1 MKQWSDMREH
11 RSTAEQA
18 LTSTESAAS
27 GEQAAAASAMTVQ
40 SNVHSK
46 RVQELETDVVVIGGG
61 PAGIAAAIASGRQG
75 ARTVL
80 IERYGFVGGMSTAAM
95 VYPWMTFHTDRG
107 EQVIKGIAQE
117 IVDRLQACGGSPGH
131 LRDTVGFVHTLT
143 PYHPEI
149 YQVVATDMLREAGVK
164 LLLHSFVDEVH
175 TAEGRITAV
184 RITSKSGKLDVR
196 AQQFVDTSGDADV
209 AYLSGAEIVQGRE
222 GDRQSQPMTMKFRM
236 RGVDLAKVKQYIQ
249 AHPEEFYEKTP
260 VAELDRIPLTG
271 VSGFYSHWKRSGVPI
286 NRDQV
291 LFFTGPADDEV
302 LINCTRVQGLDATD
316 AEDLTL
322 AEQEGRKQV
331 LMMAEFL
338 QRDVPGFERAS
349 VSAVAPQIGIRES
362 RRIIGRYTLAKEDVT
377 SGRKFDDRIARSGY
391 PIDIHD
397 PSGKGVAAA
406 FISGDGAYDI
416 PYRCLLSRNIANLL
430 AAGRCISTS
439 HEALA
444 TTRLTPSCMA
454 TGQAAGT
461 AAALSVLHTVDPAEL
476 SVALLQEKLRL
487 GNAVI

>member
-1 MKQWSDMREH
+1 MQNKIE
-11 RSTAEQA
+11 A
-18 LTSTESAAS
+18 
-27 GEQAAAASAMTVQ
+27 
-40 SNVHSK
+40 
-46 RVQELETDVVVIGGG
+46 DVVVVGGG

-75 ARTVL
+75 VKTVL

-95 VYPWMTFHTDRG
+95 VYPWMTFHTDSG

-117 IVDRLQACGGSPGH
+117 IVDRLQERGGSPGH
-131 LRDTVGFVHTLT
+131 LRDTVGFVRTLT

-149 YQVVATDMLREAGVK
+149 YQVVAADMLREAGVT
-164 LLLHSFVDEVH
+164 LLLHSFVDDV
-175 TAEGRITAV
+175 AVSDGVIEGVYVTN
-184 RITSKSGKLDVR
+184 KSGRTLVR
-196 AQQFVDTSGDADV
+196 GAVFVDTSGDADV
-209 AYLSGAEIVQGRE
+209 AKLSGAETLQGRD
-222 GDRQSQPMTMKFRM
+222 GDNQSQPMTMKFRM
-236 RGVDLAKVKQYIQ
+236 RGVDLAQIKAYMLQ
-249 AHPEEFYEKTP
+249 HPEEFYSKTP
-260 VAELDRIPLTG
+260 IAELEDLPLTG
-271 VSGFYSHWKRSGVPI
+271 VSGFYSHWRNSGVPI

-291 LFFTGPADDEV
+291 LFFAGPADDEV
-302 LINCTRVQGLDATD
+302 LINCTRVQGLDATS

-338 QRDVPGFERAS
+338 QRDVPGFQRAS
-349 VSAVAPQIGIRES
+349 ISAVAPQIGIRES
-362 RRIIGRYTLAKEDVT
+362 RRIVGHYLLTKDDVVQ
-377 SGRKFDDRIARSGY
+377 GRKFGDVIARSGY

-397 PSGKGVAAA
+397 PSGKGVTAS

-416 PYRCLLSRNIANLL
+416 PYGCLLSLNVPNLL

-461 AAALSVLHTVDPAEL
+461 AAALSVKNGVTPGKLDIA
-476 SVALLQEKLRL
+476 SLQEELRE
-487 GNAVI
+487 GKAAI